1 MKRDLNFSLDTLQA
15 QELLI
20 DNQIDIAS
28 PSLIINLSKEPIY
41 LLIDNSIINQ
51 FESRLLYNQTLLS
64 RKAQA
69 CIIKLPNETKNWLDT
84 PQMIR
89 EEIQEKWQTAFNLY
103 PHIGELKKLDM
114 YKSPKDIING
124 FELNLWFLKE
134 KSLGRI
140 HKEHSFTEVHL
151 QVLGIG
157 KMQKYLKQ
165 ERSSLYETAFM
176 TPGFTHYPFYDKHIQ
191 YPWHSYDAITNCI
204 WMAIEKH

>member
-1 MKRDLNFSLDTLQA
+1 MTRDLNFSLDTLQA
-15 QELLI
+15 QELSI
-20 DNQIDIAS
+20 NGQVNITT

-64 RKAQA
+64 KKAKA
-69 CIIKLPNETKNWLDT
+69 CMIKLPNETKNWLNT
-84 PQMIR
+84 PQIIFDEIR
-89 EEIQEKWQTAFNLY
+89 EKWQTAFNLY
-103 PHIGELKKLDM
+103 PHIDELNELDM

-124 FELNLWFLKE
+124 LELNLWYLKE

-165 ERSSLYETAFM
+165 DRSTLYETAFM

-191 YPWHSYDAITNCI
+191 YPWHSYDAMTNCI